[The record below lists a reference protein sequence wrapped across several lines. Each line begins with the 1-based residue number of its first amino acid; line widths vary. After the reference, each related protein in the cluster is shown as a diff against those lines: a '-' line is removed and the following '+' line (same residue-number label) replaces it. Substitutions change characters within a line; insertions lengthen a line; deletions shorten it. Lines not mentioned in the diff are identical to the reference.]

1 MLTRLS
7 HCLHVFLKSGNRS
20 LSLFTLLSEGHRQE
34 DFIVCIML
42 YICKE
47 RHLFG
52 DHILQKEKK
61 KKGKTAVTLRDSL
74 DVNKEAL
81 AKVCKCHNI

>member
-1 MLTRLS
+1 MCSRRAGAALFL
-7 HCLHVFLKSGNRS
+7 CLHCCQRVADRKV
-20 LSLFTLLSEGHRQE
+20 
-34 DFIVCIML
+34 IVYIML

-47 RHLFG
+47 QILFG
-52 DHILQKEKK
+52 DYILQK

-81 AKVCKCHNI
+81 AKVCK